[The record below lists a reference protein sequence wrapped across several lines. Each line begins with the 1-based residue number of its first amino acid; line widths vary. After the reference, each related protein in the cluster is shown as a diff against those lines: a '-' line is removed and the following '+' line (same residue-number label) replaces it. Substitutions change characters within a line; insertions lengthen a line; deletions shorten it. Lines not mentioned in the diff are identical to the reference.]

1 MAELIVNLRNKPYEE
16 LEEALDVLCKDDD
29 TTTFIDIDGTAY
41 LIPKTVLKLVDSLS
55 NEVEKLRAEKEKWN
69 IEK

>member
-29 TTTFIDIDGTAY
+29 TATFIDIDGTAY
-41 LIPKTVLKLVDSLS
+41 LIPKTVLKLVDSLAT
-55 NEVEKLRAEKEKWN
+55 EVEKLRTEKEKWN

>member
-1 MAELIVNLRNKPYEE
+1 MSQDN
-16 LEEALDVLCKDDD
+16 D

-41 LIPKTVLKLVDSLS
+41 LIPKTVLKLVDSLAT
-55 NEVEKLRAEKEKWN
+55 EVEKLRTEKEKWN